1 MEGKET
7 KLNKKFEKK
16 NCNEDS
22 KGDRKVKSAPKLKKS
37 KKSKIQNKL
46 NYPVK
51 LPLIEPELSIN
62 RINPNK
68 KINIQDTKKKN
79 NNNININNINDINDI
94 NMNSSLYHNN
104 NLLKKKRN
112 RNIFKV
118 IIRNEAVISNN
129 KKEKRKKKIKKN
141 KIKKNKKE
149 EDNIDEFS
157 KMTEEFIRQLE
168 TTFRNFF
175 ADLKKKFDI
184 IPKAKSGEHKK

>member
-1 MEGKET
+1 MK
-7 KLNKKFEKK
+7 KK

-141 KIKKNKKE
+141 KKE

-184 IPKAKSGEHKK
+184 IPKAKSGENKK

>member
-79 NNNININNINDINDI
+79 NNNININNINDIN
-94 NMNSSLYHNN
+94 MNSSLYHNN

-112 RNIFKV
+112 RKQQ
-118 IIRNEAVISNN
+118 
-129 KKEKRKKKIKKN
+129 KKLN
-141 KIKKNKKE
+141 KNKK
-149 EDNIDEFS
+149 
-157 KMTEEFIRQLE
+157 
-168 TTFRNFF
+168 
-175 ADLKKKFDI
+175 
-184 IPKAKSGEHKK
+184 